1 MRNLPLPVQAVIS
14 QENLAQVLWVA
25 HSPKETEVP
34 FQSAETVL
42 KTAFQSRFDLVFI
55 DCSCFALDKHRLL
68 SLIAKSRDLLSSR
81 VMIEW
86 EPQSGQ
92 DWQEADFLALAM
104 RRRAVLEDNGTERIY
119 YSYDLKTYK
128 QVPDW
133 LNPKYWANPH
143 MWDKARW

>member
-14 QENLAQVLWVA
+14 LENLAQVLWVV
-25 HSPKETEVP
+25 HSPRQTDTL

-42 KTAFQSRFDLVFI
+42 DPGFQSRFDLVFI
-55 DCSCFALDKHRLL
+55 DSSCFALDRQRLL
-68 SLIAKSRDLLSSR
+68 SLIAKARDLLSSR

-86 EPQSGQ
+86 ELQSGQ

-104 RRRAVLEDNGTERIY
+104 RRRAVTEQNGTERIY

-133 LNPKYWANPH
+133 LNSKYWANPH